1 MQYDYYVSEDE
12 KELLLQEDEIE
23 TIPEN
28 YVKVEYSEL
37 GSYDID
43 VISGYGISCNGIS
56 DIGIGNFTDADLQSI
71 GQDFRNECEKIN
83 QMGSD
88 ISAEDGLNGN
98 LESEIESNGKDAVQM
113 DKEKEAMDAMEI

>member
-12 KELLLQEDEIE
+12 KELLLQEDKIE

>member
-12 KELLLQEDEIE
+12 KELLLQEEEIE

-37 GSYDID
+37 DSYDID

-56 DIGIGNFTDADLQSI
+56 DIGIDNFTDADLQSL
-71 GQDFRNECEKIN
+71 GNVLRNEYEKIS
-83 QMGSD
+83 QVGTD
-88 ISAEDGLNGN
+88 VPAEDGLSEN
-98 LESEIESNGKDAVQM
+98 LESEIESNGKDAVEI
-113 DKEKEAMDAMEI
+113 DKEKEAIDAMEI

>member
-12 KELLLQEDEIE
+12 KELLLQEEEIE

-56 DIGIGNFTDADLQSI
+56 DMGIDNFTDADLQSI
-71 GQDFRNECEKIN
+71 GNDFRNEYEKIS
-83 QMGSD
+83 QIGTD
-88 ISAEDGLNGN
+88 VSAEDGLSEN
-98 LESEIESNGKDAVQM
+98 LESEIESNGKEAVQM

>member
-37 GSYDID
+37 SSYDID
-43 VISGYGISCNGIS
+43 IISGYGISCNGIS

-71 GQDFRNECEKIN
+71 GQDFHNEYEKIN

-88 ISAEDGLNGN
+88 ISAENGLSEN